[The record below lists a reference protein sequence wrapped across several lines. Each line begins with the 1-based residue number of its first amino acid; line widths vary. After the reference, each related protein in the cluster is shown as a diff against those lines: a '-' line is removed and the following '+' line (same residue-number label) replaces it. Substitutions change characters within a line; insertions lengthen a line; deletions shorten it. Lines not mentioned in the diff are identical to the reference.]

1 MEIETPSSITFEKL
15 LSYYSYL
22 NQPLLE
28 QTSKTIDKRI
38 LLEVM
43 PPFIIVHFDPRDELE
58 VDFEQ
63 LVEIWNTYLNKG
75 FPKNVIKFGKNNIFY
90 VTRYE
95 DGIMIAKNQDDESIY
110 FVGKFGIGEVV
121 LFSHASA
128 NVEKITRLKTLMSL
142 YNVIAPKAKQ
152 QIEKKK

>member
-1 MEIETPSSITFEKL
+1 MWSNL
-15 LSYYSYL
+15 G
-22 NQPLLE
+22 
-28 QTSKTIDKRI
+28 RI
-38 LLEVM
+38 IYVSE
-43 PPFIIVHFDPRDELE
+43 
-58 VDFEQ
+58 
-63 LVEIWNTYLNKG
+63 LVEHNCLLVK
-75 FPKNVIKFGKNNIFY
+75 VY

-152 QIEKKK
+152 IEKKK